1 MHYPSLPLNLV
12 SASVLDDLGQVIGQL
27 DDMTY
32 RSPLDILQGSS
43 IGQHVRHILEFYQCL
58 LDQAEGGCISYGRR
72 VRDTEIETDPHKAI
86 RMAGHLAGRLEE
98 VPADFSLTLASDELE
113 EGKGPLLFASS
124 LYRELYY
131 CLEHAIHHKAILRIG
146 IARVRPDIE
155 LPAHFGIAP
164 STLRYRK
171 QSCVR

>member
-12 SASVLDDLGQVIGQL
+12 SASVLDELGQVIGQL

-58 LDQAEGGCISYGRR
+58 LDQAEGGCISYGCR

-86 RMAGHLAGRLEE
+86 RMARYLAGRLEE

-113 EGKGPLLFASS
+113 EGKGPLHFASS

-171 QSCVR
+171 QTCVR